1 MCLFGLNTSAMAQQ
15 KLTKDSIETI
25 YIEAQKRVQ
34 QEHEVSLSVAH
45 IEGHEIEELNIK
57 DSTNLSMLVSN
68 LTSSVNTAEGTPPA
82 FSIRGVGNIDYNT
95 STTAPVSVYVN
106 SIGGASSNY
115 SAPSLFDVAD
125 VEILRGPQGTLFGRN
140 TTGGAVLVQTRK
152 PDFDKSAYVQ
162 AKYGNNNYS
171 SVEGVFNYDFSRKIA
186 ARLAV
191 KQLDYDYSTENLHE
205 SSPQPGLM
213 QQIARISL
221 KYEDGVQTLNLMY
234 NKEKWDGFP
243 NPPGNIGINS
253 LENPGTI
260 CPPSLAGS
268 TNCADYAGFN
278 SGSNDFWK
286 VKVDNDAPHTTDAQQ
301 FQLGYS
307 RELSSSTSLKYFA
320 GLSDSERLHS
330 FNCDASTNRLCQGYL
345 GLDGEA
351 WSQELQFHFNNDF
364 VYWISG
370 LYLFNEKIE
379 QNNNLDIFR
388 DFRAL
393 TTAGPADFY
402 YDNEIEIDSKAI
414 FSQVDVKL
422 SNTVSLL
429 VGSRYTDESNQYSAK
444 STINVPTEVGDFTG
458 VDVPGWS
465 LANNIDSQSWSGK
478 VALNFQLDQYSHSY
492 FSISRGY
499 KSGGYNGGFA
509 FTEEEAKRAEYD
521 PEHLVAYE
529 LGYKSILS
537 NNLRLNTAIFYY
549 DYENQ
554 QVFMNQKSEH
564 DLTAPAQVL
573 DNVQDSKVYG
583 AEADVSW
590 KALPSLTIDFG
601 IGYLPQAEI
610 GEFVNALGET
620 VTGNRQPFAP
630 KLNLNAF
637 ARYKSENSL
646 GQLTTSV
653 GWKYTSAIYFDQNE
667 NPYSQQKDYQL
678 INLDISQRVAGNW
691 QLAIWATNL
700 FDEEYSTSIFDL
712 SNFLQMYEDFKG
724 QGRQFGFSVS
734 YTWN

>member
-1 MCLFGLNTSAMAQQ
+1 MAQQ
-15 KLTKDSIETI
+15 KQTKDSIEII

-45 IEGHEIEELNIK
+45 IDGQEIKDLNIK

-115 SAPSLFDVAD
+115 SAPSLFDVAAL
-125 VEILRGPQGTLFGRN
+125 EILRGPQGTLFGRN
-140 TTGGAVLVQTRK
+140 TTGGAVLVKTRK
-152 PDFDKSAYVQ
+152 PDFAKSAYVQ

-171 SVEGVFNYDFSRKIA
+171 SLEGILNYDFNRNLA
-186 ARLAV
+186 ARVAL
-191 KQLDYDYSTENLHE
+191 KQLDYDYSTQNINDT
-205 SSPQPGLM
+205 SPQPGLK

-221 KYEDGVQTLNLMY
+221 KYEDEVQTLNLMY

-253 LENPGTI
+253 LENPGSI

-268 TNCADYAGFN
+268 TACADYAGFN
-278 SGSNDFWK
+278 SGTNDFWK

-307 RELSSSTSLKYFA
+307 REFSGSTGLKYFA
-320 GLSDSERLHS
+320 GFSDSDRLHS

-351 WSQELQFHFNNDF
+351 WSHELQLHFNNDY

-393 TTAGPADFY
+393 ATAGPADFY

-414 FSQVDVKL
+414 FSQIDVKL
-422 SNTVSLL
+422 SDTVSLL
-429 VGSRYTDESNQYSAK
+429 VGSRYTDESNKYRAS
-444 STINVPTEVGDFTG
+444 STINVPTAIGDFTG
-458 VDVPGWS
+458 VNVPGWS
-465 LANNIDSQSWSGK
+465 LTGQLDSHAWSGK
-478 VALNFQLDQYSHSY
+478 AALNFQLNQYSHSY

-509 FTEEEAKRAEYD
+509 FSEEEAKRAEYD

-529 LGYKSILS
+529 IGYKSILS
-537 NNLRLNTAIFYY
+537 NDLRLNAAVFYY

-554 QVFMNQKSEH
+554 QVFMNQKSEQ

-573 DNVQDSKVYG
+573 DNVEDSKVYG
-583 AEADVSW
+583 FEADVSW
-590 KALPSLTIDFG
+590 QALESLTFDFG
-601 IGYLPQAEI
+601 VGYLPKAEI
-610 GEFVNALGET
+610 GQFVNALGET
-620 VTGNRQPFAP
+620 VVGNRQPFAP
-630 KLNLNAF
+630 KFNLNAF
-637 ARYKSENSL
+637 MRYTDENSL
-646 GQLTTSV
+646 GSFSTSL
-653 GWKYTSAIYFDQNE
+653 GWKYTSSIYFDQNE
-667 NPYSQQKDYQL
+667 NPYTKQKSYQL
-678 INLDISQRVAGNW
+678 INLDITQ
-691 QLAIWATNL
+691 QLTDNFQLSLWATNL
-700 FDEEYSTSIFDL
+700 LDQEYSTSIFDL

-724 QGRQFGFSVS
+724 QGRQFGLSAS
-734 YTWN
+734 YHWQQ